1 MADKVTEDK
10 FGDAMRPFG
19 GQLLKT
25 SLSEE
30 DGKELADDLSGGHW
44 TTSLVSAL
52 MKADATVTS
61 ASP

>member
-30 DGKELADDLSGGHW
+30 DGKELADDLSGGH
-44 TTSLVSAL
+44 
-52 MKADATVTS
+52 
-61 ASP
+61 